1 MQTVYLDSLLLLN
14 FILDYLLL
22 QQVKLI
28 SADKELVFALSGE
41 IDAATSEDFY
51 AQVSAAYEHSPRDV
65 VFDCAALTFI
75 DSTTL
80 GTFVKIFKKLKAEG
94 YGMALEHL
102 RPNVKKLFDIC
113 ALNTV
118 MEIRP

>member
-1 MQTVYLDSLLLLN
+1 M
-14 FILDYLLL
+14 
-22 QQVKLI
+22 QQVKLV
-28 SADKELVFALSGE
+28 SAEKELKFSLSGE
-41 IDAATSEDFY
+41 IDAATSEDFF
-51 AQVSAAYEHSPRDV
+51 AQVCAAYGHDKKDV
-65 VFDCAALTFI
+65 LFDCSALTFI

-80 GTFVKIFKKLKAEG
+80 GTFVKIFKKLKADG
-94 YGMALEHL
+94 YVMALEHV